1 MEFQSNE
8 WNQEQERVDYTVKKV
23 RNHINT
29 LVASAEN
36 VKQEAEEIRKNF
48 WEDVTVNF
56 DEPDD
61 VIETMTSIKQQVELL
76 SERERSYGHVEES
89 VKTLQKLAS
98 SPYFARVDFRE
109 DGEPLEQ
116 IYIGIASFLDE
127 ADNYLVYDWRAPISS
142 IYYDGIP
149 GPVSYKTPEGT
160 RKGEMELK
168 RQFLIRDGVIQSMFD
183 TGVTI
188 GDEML
193 QEILGAKA
201 NTHMKS
207 IVATIQKEQNK
218 IIRDIK
224 SQLLFVQGAAGSGKT
239 SVALQ
244 RIAFLL
250 YHFRE
255 SLSAEQIILFS
266 PNPLFNS
273 YISKVLPELGENNMI
288 QTTFF
293 DYARHRI
300 GKDLEVESLFEQFE
314 NRLQGVKEHAEIRDK
329 AIMVKGSLD
338 FYHVIEKYV
347 NQLLKGGVH
356 FRDIVFRGKV
366 LISKQE
372 ISELFYSYDSSYSL
386 PNRFP
391 LVAKRL
397 LKILD
402 EKAREEE
409 QSEWVEEQ
417 MDLLDKEDFLDA
429 FKNVK
434 SNKKGDVFDSFD
446 QEKAYLAKQIVRRY
460 FKKLKRSVKQY
471 RFFQSKAQYV
481 HFLEQVPKLL
491 SLEKQGISE
500 SEWES
505 IKSHTIGNLRKKE
518 IRMEDVVP
526 YMYLSDLIEGKK
538 SQTSM
543 KYVFIDEIQDY
554 TPIQLAYLRF
564 LFPYS
569 KFTML
574 GDINQSIH
582 GAENESQI
590 QMAEDI
596 FAGQKSE
603 IVYLRKSYRSTLPI
617 TRFTKS
623 ILADGEE
630 VELFER
636 EGELPKVLVT
646 KNKNEMLEKIYEE
659 AKYLSECSNTV
670 AIIGKSMEQCEEAYK
685 YLQMRM
691 DVTLLGIETREFNE
705 GIIVIPSYLAKGLE
719 FDSVIVLNA
728 SDEVYGKETERRL
741 LYTICTRAMHR
752 LVVTSIGSPTRLLNS
767 VPNDYYHISVTETT
781 GE

>member
-1 MEFQSNE
+1 MEFQSKE
-8 WNQEQERVDYTVKKV
+8 WNQEQERVDYTINKV
-23 RNHINT
+23 RNHINA

-61 VIETMTSIKQQVELL
+61 VIETMTSIKQQMELL
-76 SERERSYGHVEES
+76 SERERSYGHVEEN

-109 DGEPLEQ
+109 EGEPLEQ

-127 ADNYLVYDWRAPISS
+127 KDEYLVYDWRAPISS

-160 RKGEMELK
+160 RNGEMELK

-193 QEILGAKA
+193 LEILGAKA
-201 NTHMKS
+201 NTQMKS

-273 YISKVLPELGENNMI
+273 YISKVLPELGENNMV
-288 QTTFF
+288 QTTFY

-314 NRLQGVKEHAEIRDK
+314 NRLQGEEEQTKIRDK
-329 AIMVKGSLD
+329 AIKIKGSLD
-338 FYHVIEKYV
+338 FYHVFEKYV
-347 NQLLKGGVH
+347 NQLLESGVF
-356 FRDIVFRGKV
+356 FRDIVFRGKI

-372 ISELFYSYDSSYSL
+372 ITELFYSYDPSYSL

-391 LVAKRL
+391 LVAKQL
-397 LKILD
+397 LRILD
-402 EKAREEE
+402 KKAREEE
-409 QSEWVEEQ
+409 QEEWVEEQ
-417 MDLLDKEDFLDA
+417 MELLDREDFLAA
-429 FKNVK
+429 FKSVK
-434 SNKKGDVFDSFD
+434 SNKKGDAFDSFE
-446 QEKAYLAKQIVRRY
+446 QEKSYLAKQIVGRY

-471 RFFQSKAQYV
+471 RFFIRKAQFV

-491 SLEKQGISE
+491 PLEKLGISE
-500 SEWES
+500 SDWES
-505 IKSHTIGNLRKKE
+505 IKLQTIENLRNRE
-518 IRMEDVVP
+518 VQMEDVVP

-582 GAENESQI
+582 GTENRSQI
-590 QMAEDI
+590 QMAEEI
-596 FAGQKSE
+596 FEEQKSE
-603 IVYLRKSYRSTLPI
+603 IIYLRKSYRSTLPI
-617 TRFTKS
+617 TRFTKA

-636 EGELPKVLVT
+636 NGELPKLLLT

-659 AKYLSECSNTV
+659 AKHLSKGSNTV
-670 AIIGKSMEQCEEAYK
+670 AIIGKSMEQCEDAFK

-691 DVTLLGIETREFNE
+691 DVTLLGMETREFNE
-705 GIIVIPSYLAKGLE
+705 GVIVIPSYLAKGLE

-728 SDEVYGKETERRL
+728 SDEIYPEETERKL

-752 LVVTSIGSPTRLLNS
+752 LVITCIETPTKLLHS
-767 VPNDYYHISVTETT
+767 VPNDYYLTEIAETT

>member
-23 RNHINT
+23 KNHINT
-29 LVASAEN
+29 LIASAEN

-76 SERERSYGHVEES
+76 SERERSYGHVEEN

-109 DGEPLEQ
+109 EGEPLEQ

-127 ADNYLVYDWRAPISS
+127 KDEYLVYDWRAPISS

-160 RKGEMELK
+160 RNGEMELK
-168 RQFLIRDGVIQSMFD
+168 RQFLIRDGIIQAMFD
-183 TGVTI
+183 TGITI

-250 YHFRE
+250 YRFRE

-273 YISKVLPELGENNMI
+273 YISKVLPELGENNMV
-288 QTTFF
+288 QTTFY

-314 NRLQGVKEHAEIRDK
+314 NRLQGEEEQIKIRDK
-329 AIMVKGSLD
+329 AIKIKGSLE
-338 FYHVIEKYV
+338 FYQVFKKYV
-347 NQLLKGGVH
+347 NQLLESGVF
-356 FRDIVFRGKV
+356 FRDIIFRGKI

-372 ISELFYSYDSSYSL
+372 ITELFYSYDQSYSL

-391 LVAKRL
+391 LVAKQLQR
-397 LKILD
+397 ILD
-402 EKAREEE
+402 KKAREEE
-409 QSEWVEEQ
+409 QEEWVEEQ
-417 MDLLDKEDFLDA
+417 MELLDREDFLEA
-429 FKNVK
+429 FRSVK
-434 SNKKGDVFDSFD
+434 SNKKGDSFDSFD
-446 QEKAYLAKQIVRRY
+446 QEKSFLAKQIVGRY

-471 RFFQSKAQYV
+471 RFFHRKAQYID
-481 HFLEQVPKLL
+481 FLEQIPKLL
-491 SLEKQGISE
+491 QLENLEISD

-505 IKSHTIGNLRKKE
+505 IKLQTIGNLRKKE
-518 IRMEDVVP
+518 IQMEDVVP

-554 TPIQLAYLRF
+554 TPIQLAYLHF

-582 GAENESQI
+582 GSVNKSQI
-590 QMAEDI
+590 QMAEEI
-596 FAGQKSE
+596 FEGQKSE
-603 IVYLRKSYRSTLPI
+603 IIYLRKSYRSTMPI
-617 TRFTKS
+617 TRFTKA

-636 EGELPKVLVT
+636 EGELPRVLRT

-659 AKYLSECSNTV
+659 AKQLSKDSNTV

-691 DVTLLGIETREFNE
+691 DVTLLGMETREFNE
-705 GIIVIPSYLAKGLE
+705 GVIVIPSYLAKGLE
-719 FDSVIVLNA
+719 FDSVIMLNA
-728 SDEVYGKETERRL
+728 SDKVYWKEAERKL

-752 LVVTSIGSPTRLLNS
+752 LVITSIGTPTRLLNS
-767 VPNDYYHISVTETT
+767 VPNDYYLTEIAETN

>member
-1 MEFQSNE
+1 MENQSRE
-8 WNQEQERVDYTVKKV
+8 WTQEQERVDYTVKKV
-23 RNHINT
+23 RSHINT
-29 LVASAEN
+29 LIASAEN

-61 VIETMTSIKQQVELL
+61 VIETMTSIKQQMELL
-76 SERERSYGHVEES
+76 SERERSYGHVEEN

-98 SPYFARVDFRE
+98 SPYFARVDFSE
-109 DGEPLEQ
+109 EKEPLEQ

-127 ADNYLVYDWRAPISS
+127 HDEYLVYDWRAPISS

-160 RKGEMELK
+160 RYGEMELK

-255 SLSAEQIILFS
+255 SLNAEQIILFS

-273 YISKVLPELGENNMI
+273 YISKVLPELGENNMV
-288 QTTFF
+288 QTTFY

-314 NRLQGVKEHAEIRDK
+314 NRLKDRDEQSDIREK
-329 AIMVKGSLD
+329 AINVKGSLD
-338 FYHVIEKYV
+338 FYHAIQQYAE
-347 NQLLKGGVH
+347 QLLDNGLF
-356 FRDIVFRGKV
+356 FRDIVFRGKQ

-372 ISELFYSYDSSYSL
+372 IAELFYSYDKSYSL

-391 LVAKRL
+391 LVAKQL
-397 LKILD
+397 LRMLD

-409 QSEWVEEQ
+409 QEEWVEEQ
-417 MDLLDKEDFLDA
+417 MELLDRDDFLAA
-429 FKNVK
+429 FKSVK
-434 SNKKGDVFDSFD
+434 SGKNDEVFDSFE
-446 QEKAYLAKQIVRRY
+446 QEKSYLAKEIVGRY
-460 FKKLKRSVKQY
+460 FRRLKRSVKQY
-471 RFFQSKAQYV
+471 RFFHRKAQYI
-481 HFLEQVPKLL
+481 HFLEQVPKLMQL
-491 SLEKQGISE
+491 DKLGISQ
-500 SEWES
+500 SEWDS
-505 IKSHTIGNLRKKE
+505 IRSQTISRLRNKQ
-518 IRMEDVVP
+518 IQMEDVVP

-582 GAENESQI
+582 GTESESKIQIAEE
-590 QMAEDI
+590 I
-596 FAGQKSE
+596 FQNQKSE
-603 IVYLRKSYRSTLPI
+603 IVYLKKSYRSTMPI
-617 TRFTKS
+617 TRFTKA
-623 ILADGEE
+623 ILEDGEE

-636 EGELPKVLVT
+636 DGELPTVLIT
-646 KNKNEMLEKIYEE
+646 KNKNEMLEKVYEK
-659 AKYLSECSNTV
+659 AKCLSKESNTV
-670 AIIGKSMEQCEEAYK
+670 AIIGKSLEQCEEAFR

-691 DVTLLGIETREFNE
+691 DVTLLGMETREFNE
-705 GIIVIPSYLAKGLE
+705 GVIVIPSYLAKGLE

-728 SDEVYGKETERRL
+728 SDEVYRDSERKL

-752 LVVTSIGSPTRLLNS
+752 LVITSIGTPTRLLNS
-767 VPNDYYHISVTETT
+767 VQNDYYQIAESR

>member
-1 MEFQSNE
+1 MENQSRE
-8 WNQEQERVDYTVKKV
+8 WTQEQERVDYTVEKV
-23 RNHINT
+23 RSHINT
-29 LVASAEN
+29 LVVSAEN

-61 VIETMTSIKQQVELL
+61 VIETMTSIKQQMELL
-76 SERERSYGHVEES
+76 SERERSYGHVEEN

-109 DGEPLEQ
+109 EEEPLEQ
-116 IYIGIASFLDE
+116 IYIGIASFLNEKDE
-127 ADNYLVYDWRAPISS
+127 YLVYDWRAPISS

-149 GPVSYKTPEGT
+149 GPVSYRTPEGS
-160 RKGEMELK
+160 RDGEMELK

-218 IIRDIK
+218 IIRDIR

-273 YISKVLPELGENNMI
+273 YISKVLPELGENNMV
-288 QTTFF
+288 QTTFY

-314 NRLQGVKEHAEIRDK
+314 NRLKDRDEQSDIREK
-329 AIMVKGSLD
+329 AINVKGSLD
-338 FYHVIEKYV
+338 FYHASQQYAE
-347 NQLLKGGVH
+347 QLLDNGLF
-356 FRDIVFRGKV
+356 FRDIVFRGKK

-372 ISELFYSYDSSYSL
+372 IADLFYSYDKSYSL

-391 LVAKRL
+391 LVAKQL
-397 LKILD
+397 LRILD

-409 QSEWVEEQ
+409 QEEWVEEQ
-417 MDLLDKEDFLDA
+417 MELLDRDDFLAA
-429 FKNVK
+429 FKSVK
-434 SNKKGDVFDSFD
+434 SGKNDDVFDSFE
-446 QEKAYLAKQIVRRY
+446 QEKSYLAKEIVGRY
-460 FKKLKRSVKQY
+460 FRKLKRSVKQY
-471 RFFQSKAQYV
+471 RFFHRKAQYI
-481 HFLEQVPKLL
+481 HFLEQVPKLMQL
-491 SLEKQGISE
+491 DKLGISG
-500 SEWES
+500 SEWDS
-505 IKSHTIGNLRKKE
+505 IRSQTISHLRNRQ
-518 IRMEDVVP
+518 IQMEDVVP

-582 GAENESQI
+582 GTESDSQI
-590 QMAEDI
+590 QMAEEI
-596 FAGQKSE
+596 FQDQKSE
-603 IVYLRKSYRSTLPI
+603 IVYLKKSYRSTLPI

-636 EGELPKVLVT
+636 EGELPTVLIT
-646 KNKNEMLEKIYEE
+646 KNKNEMLENIYEE
-659 AKYLSECSNTV
+659 AKCLSKVNNTV
-670 AIIGKSMEQCEEAYK
+670 AIIGKSLEQCEEAYR

-691 DVTLLGIETREFNE
+691 DITLLGMETREFNE
-705 GIIVIPSYLAKGLE
+705 GVIVIPSYLAKGLE

-728 SDEVYGKETERRL
+728 SDEVYRDSERKL

-752 LVVTSIGSPTRLLNS
+752 LVITSIGTPTKLLNS
-767 VPNDYYHISVTETT
+767 VPNDYYQLKIAETT